1 MKDGNQ
7 AVKALAAWCR
17 GVSPPRCSLLLLSGL
32 HITELIHILRCYS
45 WAGWTRKK
53 NLRTVQCIHWH
64 HQRVKHQPPQGK
76 CHIRWISDSLGR
88 RTIIG
93 SRIYFSLNQEQRQ
106 AVNAFRHFLPG
117 NGLDFNITFK
127 QAWVNIWRL
136 YEGETSCWVISRR
149 IVVAPYHA
157 NAHDSEQSDS

>member
-17 GVSPPRCSLLLLSGL
+17 GVSPPPLLTSSAERIAHHWANSHLALLQLS
-32 HITELIHILRCYS
+32 RMN
-45 WAGWTRKK
+45 KK
-53 NLRTVQCIHWH
+53 ENLRTVQCIHWH

-136 YEGETSCWVISRR
+136 YEGETSCWVISR